1 MNNNT
6 TQINDLHNTSLNA
19 ASGSVS
25 SLLNTP
31 VQFACSETSVM
42 PVTAFKADEYS
53 SPVFVKVTF
62 NNSIKGTGLFV
73 FRYDDI
79 QLILDQLMGKPLD
92 TSAGFEFDEIN
103 SSAFTEVMNQIM
115 NSYTT
120 ELARIT
126 KLPVSY
132 EPSELIQSADGQMID
147 ALLGISNFEAI
158 YVTKASI
165 KADNVLSNSFAVI
178 LSENFGDEMIEKAR
192 NYLDELAKLR
202 EPQQSDQSQ
211 ANNIPPQNANPAP
224 VQNLPTS
231 PVQQSSVKP
240 FSAFQNNL
248 SQEQLHNLQ
257 LLMNVPLELSVEIGT
272 TEKKVDE
279 ILSFTNGT
287 VIELDCAA
295 DTPVNIIV
303 NGHLIAKG
311 DVVVV
316 DDYFAVR
323 ITEIVQSNI
332 MDVLNNDGLYK

>member
-1 MNNNT
+1 MNNNNT
-6 TQINDLHNTSLNA
+6 TQINDIHSASLNA

-31 VQFACSETSVM
+31 VQFSCNETLMM
-42 PVTAFKADEYS
+42 PFSAFDADEYS
-53 SPVFVKVTF
+53 NPVFVKVSY
-62 NNSIKGTGLFV
+62 NNSIKGSGLFV

-103 SSAFTEVMNQIM
+103 SSAFSEVMNQIM

-126 KLPVSY
+126 KVPISY
-132 EPSELIQSADGQMID
+132 EPSELILSADEQKID
-147 ALLGISNFEAI
+147 KLLGISDPESV

-165 KADNVLSNSFAVI
+165 KAENVLSSTFAVI
-178 LSENFGDEMIEKAR
+178 ISEKLGNEMTTKAQK
-192 NYLDELAKLR
+192 YLNELAKLR
-202 EPQQSDQSQ
+202 EPQQSGGTPMAPASQ
-211 ANNIPPQNANPAP
+211 AQPQG
-224 VQNLPTS
+224 VR
-231 PVQQSSVKP
+231 P
-240 FSAFQNNL
+240 FSAISSNL

-332 MDVLNNDGLYK
+332 MDVLNNDSLYK

>member
-1 MNNNT
+1 MNNNNT
-6 TQINDLHNTSLNA
+6 IQINDIHNASLNA

-31 VQFACSETSVM
+31 VQFNCSESSVM
-42 PVTAFKADEYS
+42 PFTEFNSDEYS

-62 NNSIKGTGLFV
+62 SNSIKGSGLFV

-103 SSAFTEVMNQIM
+103 SSAFSEVMNQIM

-120 ELARIT
+120 ELAKIT
-126 KLPVSY
+126 KLPISY
-132 EPSELIQSADGQMID
+132 EPSELILSPEQQMID
-147 ALLGISNFEAI
+147 SLLGISDYESI
-158 YVTKASI
+158 YATKASI
-165 KADNVLSNSFAVI
+165 KAENVLSSTCAVI
-178 LSENFGDEMIEKAR
+178 LSEKFGNEIISKSQ
-192 NYLDELAKLR
+192 NYLNELAKLR
-202 EPQQSDQSQ
+202 EPQQS
-211 ANNIPPQNANPAP
+211 NNNPIPMNPASSAQ
-224 VQNLPTS
+224 VQNQA
-231 PVQQSSVKP
+231 VQP
-240 FSAFQNNL
+240 FSTLQNNL

-332 MDVLNNDGLYK
+332 MDVLNNNSLYK

>member
-1 MNNNT
+1 MNNNNT
-6 TQINDLHNTSLNA
+6 TKINDIHNTSLNA

-31 VQFACSETSVM
+31 VQFSCSDSSVM
-42 PVTAFKADEYS
+42 PVSAFNSDEYS
-53 SPVFVKVTF
+53 TPVFVKVTF
-62 NNSIKGTGLFV
+62 SNSVKGSGLFV

-103 SSAFTEVMNQIM
+103 SSAFSEVMNQIM
-115 NSYTT
+115 NAYTT

-126 KLPVSY
+126 KLPISY
-132 EPSELIQSADGQMID
+132 EPSELILSPGEQMID
-147 ALLGISNFEAI
+147 SLLGISDNESI

-165 KADNVLSNSFAVI
+165 KAENVLSSTFAVI
-178 LSENFGDEMIEKAR
+178 LSEKFGNEMISKAQ
-192 NYLDELAKLR
+192 NYLNELAKLR
-202 EPQQSDQSQ
+202 EPQQSNNPGAPIAPAQAVHPQAVNSFSVFQS
-211 ANNIPPQNANPAP
+211 
-224 VQNLPTS
+224 
-231 PVQQSSVKP
+231 
-240 FSAFQNNL
+240 NNL

-287 VIELDCAA
+287 VIELDCSA

-332 MDVLNNDGLYK
+332 MDVLNNDSLYK

>member
-1 MNNNT
+1 MNNNNS
-6 TQINDLHNTSLNA
+6 TQINDIHNTSLNA

-31 VQFACSETSVM
+31 VQLSCSESSVM
-42 PVTAFKADEYS
+42 PFSEFNSDEYS
-53 SPVFVKVTF
+53 TPVFVKVAF
-62 NNSIKGTGLFV
+62 SNSIKGSGLFV

-103 SSAFTEVMNQIM
+103 SSAFSEVMNQIM

-132 EPSELIQSADGQMID
+132 EPSELILSANEQKINS
-147 ALLGISNFEAI
+147 LLGISDHDQI
-158 YVTKASI
+158 YVTKALI
-165 KADNVLSNSFAVI
+165 KAENVLSNTFAVI
-178 LSENFGDEMIEKAR
+178 LSESFGNEIINKAQSFL
-192 NYLDELAKLR
+192 NELARLR
-202 EPQQSDQSQ
+202 EPQQS
-211 ANNIPPQNANPAP
+211 NNEHAPIASAPAGQPQ
-224 VQNLPTS
+224 T
-231 PVQQSSVKP
+231 VKP
-240 FSAFQNNL
+240 FSVFQNNL

-287 VIELDCAA
+287 VIELDCSA

-332 MDVLNNDGLYK
+332 MDVLNNDSLYK